1 MGPFSGTQFTVEV
14 RSLNRSRPSLTTHF
28 KIPFNQLNNSMQVMH
43 RTGFYINSI
52 SAESQSPIEN
62 RTGKSNNRQ
71 PESQKSNAKKPNLRR
86 RQRKNG

>member
-43 RTGFYINSI
+43 RTGFLINSI
-52 SAESQSPIEN
+52 SDGTQRHTENMAAGTKKRLPESP
-62 RTGKSNNRQ
+62 KSNT
-71 PESQKSNAKKPNLRR
+71 KKTNSRR
-86 RQRKNG
+86 RLRKNS